1 MHRME
6 ETMNYTDKSVAIS
19 TIPKLCANGTYDF
32 THPLQRSSGQ
42 WNKQQKSDLIDSL
55 FRNFHIDAVSLAKD
69 RKKFYVIDGIQRLS
83 TIRDFAN
90 GSLRLS
96 ANLKELP
103 DGGSIAGKTFEELS
117 EEQKDYF
124 NTRNLATVQMTDY
137 TDEELREVFRRK
149 NNGKPLT
156 TAQKNSVKY
165 TPELYKTI
173 CEVTNLDQ
181 VDEKGKA
188 VKNFW
193 NRVVTKGIRKNS
205 EDRNLV
211 MQSLML
217 IDKNMQDADGLKCGF
232 LATDINDYIDTFQSY
247 AQEDQDILINKI
259 KEASDELNKQFGLLE
274 QQIKESRKAIKKA
287 QEGEDTSEL
296 EKNISIAK
304 GRLKSVKKLTIPML
318 VAGMSRAIT
327 NKSGVSNYMN
337 NVYMLFDFLA
347 DMQHKTKDEREM
359 TMTMYD
365 ANNPEDAT
373 REKAIGMEYYKY
385 YNTSGTASKDN
396 VNGRWNVFKAFYK
409 K

>member
-1 MHRME
+1 
-6 ETMNYTDKSVAIS
+6 MNYTDKSVAIS

-247 AQEDQDILINKI
+247 AQEDQDILINRI

-359 TMTMYD
+359 AMTMYD

-373 REKAIGMEYYKY
+373 RENAIGMEYYKS

-396 VNGRWNVFKAFYK
+396 VNGRWNVFKAFYIK
-409 K
+409 

>member
-1 MHRME
+1 
-6 ETMNYTDKSVAIS
+6 MNYTDKSVAIS

-69 RKKFYVIDGIQRLS
+69 GKKFYVIDGIQRLS

-96 ANLKELP
+96 VNLKELP

-156 TAQKNSVKY
+156 AAQKNSVKY

-247 AQEDQDILINKI
+247 AQEDQDVLINRI

-327 NKSGVSNYMN
+327 NKTGVSNYMN
-337 NVYMLFDFLA
+337 NVYILFDFLV
-347 DMQHKTKDEREM
+347 DMQHKTANEREM
-359 TMTMYD
+359 AITMYD

-373 REKAIGMEYYKY
+373 REEAIGMEYYKH
-385 YNTSGTASKDN
+385 YNTSGTASRDN
-396 VNGRWNVFKAFYK
+396 VNGRWKVFKSFYK

>member
-1 MHRME
+1 
-6 ETMNYTDKSVAIS
+6 MNYTDKSVAIS

-247 AQEDQDILINKI
+247 AQEDQDILINRI

-359 TMTMYD
+359 AMTMYD
-365 ANNPEDAT
+365 ANNPEDAA

-396 VNGRWNVFKAFYK
+396 VNGRWNVFKAFYIK
-409 K
+409 

>member
-1 MHRME
+1 
-6 ETMNYTDKSVAIS
+6 MNYTDKSVAVS

-42 WNKQQKSDLIDSL
+42 WNKQQKSELIDSL
-55 FRNFHIDAVSLAKD
+55 YRNFHIDAVSLAKD
-69 RKKFYVIDGIQRLS
+69 GKKFYVIDGIQRLS

-103 DGGSIAGKTFEELS
+103 DGESIAGKTFEELS
-117 EEQKDYF
+117 DEQKDYF
-124 NTRNLATVQMTDY
+124 NTRNIATVQMTDY

-156 TAQKNSVKY
+156 AAQKNSVKY
-165 TPELYKTI
+165 TPELYRTI

-181 VDEKGKA
+181 VNEKGKP

-217 IDKNMQDADGLKCGF
+217 IDKDMQDADGLKCGF
-232 LATDINDYIDTFQSY
+232 LAVDINNYIDIFQSY
-247 AQEDQDILINKI
+247 VQEEQDKLIGRI
-259 KEASDELNKQFGLLE
+259 KEASEELDKQFGLLE
-274 QQIKESRKAIKKA
+274 QEIKENRKAIKKA
-287 QEGEDTSEL
+287 QEGENTSEF
-296 EKNISIAK
+296 ERNIQIAK

-318 VAGMSRAIT
+318 VAGMSSAIA
-327 NKSGVSNYMN
+327 NKTDVSDYMN
-337 NVYMLFDFLA
+337 NVYQLFDFLA
-347 DMQHKTKDEREM
+347 DMQHRTKDEREM
-359 TMTMYD
+359 IILKYD
-365 ANNPEDAT
+365 INNTEDLDKT
-373 REKAIGMEYYKY
+373 LVFGMKYYKY
-385 YNTSGTASKDN
+385 YNTSGTASRDN
-396 VNGRWNVFKAFYK
+396 VNGRWKVFKSFYK